1 MKRFLL
7 FVDNKTVTV
16 PLIRT
21 YLSWL
26 RTRLML
32 SSVRCEIKNL
42 RALSAFLVK
51 RRYIKQ
57 EDDWSDQISM
67 PKHIKQP
74 LQVPDQVT
82 MERVI
87 IAGTTPQVGEN
98 KRCKRAKRETRD
110 ALMFCLRHGLR
121 SEELRSLETSQ
132 VSLDSDT
139 PTFSFKRKGGKVMTL
154 PITKDM
160 VPMLK
165 ERCSAPRRL
174 IFTVSEKTLNTALQR
189 GAERQK
195 ITESV
200 HCHTLRHC
208 FATELLRKGVP
219 IEQVSAIL
227 GHSNIQL
234 TYSYYQ
240 HLIPTDF
247 SLHMAKQTIV
257 RERLPAQTV
266 FDTIIKAVESTG
278 ITNDARFQHYI
289 RREGDTLIIRITG
302 IYA

>member
-1 MKRFLL
+1 M
-7 FVDNKTVTV
+7 N
-16 PLIRT
+16 
-21 YLSWL
+21 
-26 RTRLML
+26 
-32 SSVRCEIKNL
+32 
-42 RALSAFLVK
+42 
-51 RRYIKQ
+51 Q
-57 EDDWSDQISM
+57 EEDWSDQISM
-67 PKHIKQP
+67 PKYVKQP

-82 MERVI
+82 IERVI
-87 IAGTTPQVGEN
+87 IEGTNPQKGEN
-98 KRCKRAKRETRD
+98 ERCKRAKTETRD
-110 ALMFCLRHGLR
+110 ALLFCLRHGLR

-165 ERCSAPRRL
+165 ERCSTPRRL

-189 GAERQK
+189 GAERLK
-195 ITESV
+195 ITEPV

-257 RERLPAQTV
+257 RERLSAPTI
-266 FDTIIKAVESTG
+266 FDNVVKAVESTG
-278 ITNDARFQHYI
+278 VTKDARFKHFI
-289 RREGDTLIIRITG
+289 ERGEKNLIIQITMLTK
-302 IYA
+302 YLDSVSDKNES